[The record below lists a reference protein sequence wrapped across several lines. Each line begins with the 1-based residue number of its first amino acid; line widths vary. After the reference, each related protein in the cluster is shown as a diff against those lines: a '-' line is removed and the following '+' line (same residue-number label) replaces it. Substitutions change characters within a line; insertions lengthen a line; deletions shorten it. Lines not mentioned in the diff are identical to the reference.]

1 MRQLIKG
8 LVAAFAVMTAGAAP
22 AFACGYSPCGTS
34 YEQAYTYEQ
43 PAYTYAPAYTYG
55 YSQGYT
61 GCGSCGTVAYTG
73 CGSCGSTGWGYEQ
86 LAEPTTQYYY
96 VNQGPTYT
104 GPGAFAPE
112 PTYQEDAVPSY
123 GYGYGN
129 GYGYR
134 HHYRP
139 YGYHYGYA
147 PRHYGYGGYAHHYGY
162 RYGGYARHYGF
173 RYGHEGSYWGHPLVR
188 RYY

>member
-1 MRQLIKG
+1 MIKG

-22 AFACGYSPCGTS
+22 AMACGGYSPCGGYVS
-34 YEQAYTYEQ
+34 AC
-43 PAYTYAPAYTYG
+43 G
-55 YSQGYT
+55 YS
-61 GCGSCGTVAYTG
+61 SCGTYVPTYSYTYSSG
-73 CGSCGSTGWGYEQ
+73 CGTCGNSWAYNR

-96 VNQGPTYT
+96 VNQGPTYS

-112 PTYQEDAVPSY
+112 PAYEETAIPSY
-123 GYGYGN
+123 SYAPSY

-139 YGYHYGYA
+139 YGY
-147 PRHYGYGGYAHHYGY
+147 RHYGWGYRAHYGY
-162 RYGGYARHYGF
+162 RYGYNPHRYSYHHRWGGEGYYG
-173 RYGHEGSYWGHPLVR
+173 GHPLVR